1 MHDGALAISLWR
13 QSNIVYGLLCVSH
26 VFLLLAKFL
35 QAFVHVSTAYAFC
48 THSTIDEKVYPTTI
62 SGEQALKLAES
73 LDEESLEQLTPQ
85 MLGEWPN
92 TYTYTKALAED
103 LVKSQAKGLPFTIFR
118 PAIVIPTYREPVS
131 GWIDNMYG
139 PSGIVLGVAAGILRV
154 LYIDKYNKSE
164 LVPVDYCVNSL
175 LAAAY
180 DVAQNSYE
188 EPPVYN
194 FVTSENNKINWQQY
208 TDLAVHYGAE
218 YPPSNGIWYY
228 TLTMTQSKLLF
239 TILTFLYHTI
249 PGALMDLG
257 LIICGKKPK

>member
-1 MHDGALAISLWR
+1 MIFNLFFAIFR
-13 QSNIVYGLLCVSH
+13 I
-26 VFLLLAKFL
+26 FAK
-35 QAFVHVSTAYAFC
+35 AFAHVSTAYAFC
-48 THSTIDEKVYPTTI
+48 PNSTIDEKVYSTSI

-103 LVKSQAKGLPFTIFR
+103 LVRTQAKGLPFTIFR
-118 PAIVIPTYREPVS
+118 PAIVIPTFREPMP

-139 PSGIVLGVAAGILRV
+139 PSGIVLGVAAGLLRV
-154 LYIDKYNKSE
+154 LFIEKHNTAE

-175 LAAAY
+175 LAATY
-180 DVAQNSYE
+180 DIAKNTYE

-194 FVTSENNKINWQQY
+194 YVTSESNPINWVQY
-208 TDLAVHYGAE
+208 TDLACYYGSE

-228 TLTMTQSKLLF
+228 TLTMSSNKFLV
-239 TILTFLYHTI
+239 TILSFLYHTI
-249 PGALMDLG
+249 PGALMDLS
-257 LIICGKKPK
+257 LMICGKKPK